1 MDNTA
6 ITATDI
12 INNPAMARLM
22 LVMGE
27 DALVKLANSCVMI
40 IGIGGVGSNCAEAL
54 ARGGV
59 GKFILLDRDTVE
71 LSNIN
76 RQAVAFHSTVGRP
89 KVEVMAQ
96 LIYDINPA
104 AQVQIV
110 HAFLPKAVEEVLNTL
125 PRPDYLVDAIDT
137 ISQKLALAKWCQDQG
152 IPEISSMGGANKI
165 DPTYFQFAPIEKTTI
180 CPVARI
186 MRKECKKRGIN
197 KLQVLYSDEVP
208 LPALGDGDG
217 QMDKGSILG
226 TMSYI
231 PPLMGHM
238 LAGRVIRDITG
249 LVNNQ
254 TKHR

>member
-1 MDNTA
+1 M
-6 ITATDI
+6 
-12 INNPAMARLM
+12 NNPALTRLM

-27 DALVKLANSCVMI
+27 EALATLAHSCVMI
-40 IGIGGVGSNCAEAL
+40 VGIGGVGSNCAEAL

-59 GKFILLDRDTVE
+59 GNFILLDRDTVE

-76 RQAVAFHSTVGRP
+76 RQAVAFHSTVGRT
-89 KVEVMAQ
+89 KVDVMAD
-96 LIYDINPA
+96 LIHDINPA
-104 AQVQIV
+104 AQVHTV
-110 HAFLPKAVEEVLNTL
+110 HTFLPKAVEEVLDTL

-137 ISQKLALAKWCQDQG
+137 ISQKLALARWCQEHM

-165 DPTYFQFAPIEKTTI
+165 DPTHLQFAPIEKTTI

-186 MRKECKKRGIN
+186 MRKECRKRGIR

-208 LPALGDGDG
+208 LPALGDGNG
-217 QMDKGSILG
+217 RIDKGSILG

-231 PPLMGHM
+231 PPIMGYM
-238 LAGRVIRDITG
+238 LASRVICDLTG

>member
-1 MDNTA
+1 MN
-6 ITATDI
+6 
-12 INNPAMARLM
+12 NNPAMERLL
-22 LVMGE
+22 LVMGKE
-27 DALVKLANSCVMI
+27 ALLKLSNSCVMI

-76 RQAVAFHSTVGRP
+76 RQAVAFYSTQGRS
-89 KVEVMAQ
+89 KVEVMAE
-96 LIYDINPA
+96 LIHDINPNA
-104 AQVQIV
+104 EVQTI
-110 HAFLPKAVEEVLNTL
+110 HAFLPKTVDEILDSLE
-125 PRPDYLVDAIDT
+125 RPDYVVDAIDT
-137 ISQKLALAKWCQDQG
+137 ISQKLALAHWCQKHD

-165 DPTYFQFAPIEKTTI
+165 DPTYLKFASIEKTTI

-186 MRKECKKRGIN
+186 MRKECKKRGIR

-208 LPALGDGDG
+208 LPALGSDNEQQDG
-217 QMDKGSILG
+217 QQGDQRDKGSLLG
-226 TMSYI
+226 TMSYL
-231 PPLMGHM
+231 PPIMGQM
-238 LAGRVIRDITG
+238 LASRVIRDLTG